1 MRDKITASKKKGMW
15 MGGFPPLG
23 YDVKDRKLVANEAE
37 AETVR
42 CIFRRYQEPRPAGR
56 GGWQMSD
63 GTTVHYIH
71 LLEQIQ
77 AVQKGDIVY
86 DAGGV
91 QGETERLL
99 KRRGATIKR

>member
-1 MRDKITASKKKGMW
+1 MTA
-15 MGGFPPLG
+15 
-23 YDVKDRKLVANEAE
+23 R
-37 AETVR
+37 
-42 CIFRRYQEPRPAGR
+42 IFIIAKTLEDAFSFARRQGWRPAGR
-56 GGWQMSD
+56 VGWQMSD

>member
-1 MRDKITASKKKGMW
+1 MTA
-15 MGGFPPLG
+15 
-23 YDVKDRKLVANEAE
+23 R
-37 AETVR
+37 
-42 CIFRRYQEPRPAGR
+42 IFIIAKTPEDAFTFARRQGWRPAGR
-56 GGWQMSD
+56 GGWQMND

-77 AVQKGDIVY
+77 AVQREDIIY

-99 KRRGATIKR
+99 KRRGAIIKR

>member
-1 MRDKITASKKKGMW
+1 MTGLLEAGEPMTA
-15 MGGFPPLG
+15 
-23 YDVKDRKLVANEAE
+23 R
-37 AETVR
+37 
-42 CIFRRYQEPRPAGR
+42 IFIIAKTPEDAFAFARRQRWRPAGR

-77 AVQKGDIVY
+77 AVQKGDIVH

-91 QGETERLL
+91 QGETARLL
-99 KRRGATIKR
+99 NRRGAIIKR

>member
-1 MRDKITASKKKGMW
+1 
-15 MGGFPPLG
+15 
-23 YDVKDRKLVANEAE
+23 
-37 AETVR
+37 
-42 CIFRRYQEPRPAGR
+42 
-56 GGWQMSD
+56 MSD